1 MDTVEPKPDVSV
13 VVVTYNIPRQIQR
26 TLYSLSAAYQHHID
40 ANDFEVIVV
49 DNGSNPPFDPKI
61 LESLSGN
68 FRLIRIEDAP
78 PSPSMAINRGLA
90 EARGQIVGVMIDGSR
105 IATPGLLHFAR
116 HGARLYDQAVVA
128 TLGWYLGY
136 DFQSW
141 SMECGYD
148 HASEDA
154 LLDAIDW
161 RHNGYRLFE
170 ISAMDESS
178 VDGWFQRIAESNALF
193 LRREAWE
200 SLGGVDERF
209 DGPGGGLVNLD
220 AFGRALDLPE
230 AKLVILLGEATFH
243 QLHGGTNT
251 NSPLD
256 VQRRNWARWSNEYAN
271 IRGRPYQPVQPKHA
285 PTFIGTFP
293 QAELAHLVRAAI
305 APVPPYADPPLG
317 RHFDQQQLW
326 AQKPRSRPAASPIE
340 AVVDLA
346 QQEFRAGRFDAA
358 VKIARLLRVRFPQ
371 EPKSQRLLSL
381 IGCALDQHPL
391 DAGHFL
397 ALGEA
402 HRLLGENEG
411 AAWHYRKALTL
422 DGNLAEARAGLAA
435 TMGMSGGKEPA

>member
-1 MDTVEPKPDVSV
+1 MGNVEHRPDVSV
-13 VVVTYNIPRQIQR
+13 VVVAYNIPREIQR
-26 TLYSLSAAYQHHID
+26 TLYSLSAAYQRHID
-40 ANDFEVIVV
+40 ADDFEVIVV
-49 DNGSNPPFDPKI
+49 DNGSNPPFDPKA

-90 EARGQIVGVMIDGSR
+90 EARGKIVGVMIDGSR
-105 IATPGLLHFAR
+105 IVTPGLLHFAR

-148 HASEDA
+148 HAREDA

-161 RHNGYRLFE
+161 RHTGYRLFE
-170 ISAMDESS
+170 IGAMDESS

-256 VQRRNWARWSNEYAN
+256 VQRRNWTRWSNEYAT

-305 APVPPYADPPLG
+305 APVPPYTEPPLG

-326 AQKPRSRPAASPIE
+326 TQKPHSRPARSTIG
-340 AVVDLA
+340 AVLDLA

-358 VKIARLLRVRFPQ
+358 VKIARLLRARFPD
-371 EPKSQRLLSL
+371 EPKSHRLLSL
-381 IGCALDQHPL
+381 IGCALDQNPL
-391 DAGHFL
+391 GAYHFL

-402 HRLLGENEG
+402 HRLLGENEL

-422 DGNLAEARAGLAA
+422 DGKLAHARAGLA
-435 TMGMSGGKEPA
+435 TMGMSGGKEPAR